1 MRCFAPLSSLYMLL
15 WSSAPRSL
23 GQVLLLCTLVWFSL
37 DMYVLHNCL
46 RYPDEVPGTGGVSF
60 TSLLR
65 DLGVKDEMSARYV
78 NNNNDK
84 FYTVKQA
91 GTGQKEISHWLGHTR
106 RRADCKTLALA
117 YLNNN
122 NFSHKVCN
130 VKQTKLS
137 TIVHSLFQ

>member
-1 MRCFAPLSSLYMLL
+1 
-15 WSSAPRSL
+15 
-23 GQVLLLCTLVWFSL
+23 
-37 DMYVLHNCL
+37 MYVLHNCL
-46 RYPDEVPGTGGVSF
+46 RYPEEVPGTGGVSF

-78 NNNNDK
+78 NNNNSDK

-91 GTGQKEISHWLGHTR
+91 GTGGKEISHLPGHTR
-106 RRADCKTLALA
+106 GRADCKTLALA

-122 NFSHKVCN
+122 NFSHKVFN